1 MKCPVDI
8 EKLYNDYIQVKYKEN
23 YEERYKGKEK
33 WYHGSGAGSC
43 SRKLN
48 YESIQQAKVTAPPVQ
63 RVAQA
68 AAAEGSTERL
78 KDEEDAGKEKV
89 QTTKDPNAVDTRNAL
104 KSLGARKKPV
114 ADTQLPTTTPG
125 GVVT

>member
-1 MKCPVDI
+1 MCV
-8 EKLYNDYIQVKYKEN
+8 
-23 YEERYKGKEK
+23 
-33 WYHGSGAGSC
+33 
-43 SRKLN
+43 RKAL
-48 YESIQQAKVTAPPVQ
+48 EWIGIIPKAPKMPQIQQAKVTAPPVQ

-68 AAAEGSTERL
+68 AAAEGTTERL

-114 ADTQLPTTTPG
+114 GDAQLPTSTPG